1 MYPGGG
7 GPPERREPGGRLEPI
22 LVDGLGD
29 PVAGAWVP
37 ATGHQRW
44 YVVPDATNWN
54 GLLAWLVER
63 ALPTHVPGVL
73 RRARSAH
80 AFDPTLQSPAEAA
93 ARRAPEQLDADY
105 ARERRRL
112 ETELREATAVADPV
126 RYGLLY
132 GTGAELVTAVASV
145 LAAAGFA
152 TVHLD
157 ELLGDTKS
165 ADLLVP
171 YENERRLVE
180 VKSASG
186 RAGESLVGELERHL
200 KVWPYLRPEQPVGGG
215 VLVVNHQ
222 HRLDPHERTAEVYAR
237 SEFGAALTVAVI
249 ASRRLFDGWRDSDWP
264 AIRHAVLGR
273 PM

>member
-1 MYPGGG
+1 M
-7 GPPERREPGGRLEPI
+7 
-22 LVDGLGD
+22 
-29 PVAGAWVP
+29 
-37 ATGHQRW
+37 
-44 YVVPDATNWN
+44 
-54 GLLAWLVER
+54 
-63 ALPTHVPGVL
+63 
-73 RRARSAH
+73 
-80 AFDPTLQSPAEAA
+80 
-93 ARRAPEQLDADY
+93 
-105 ARERRRL
+105 
-112 ETELREATAVADPV
+112 
-126 RYGLLY
+126 Y

-152 TVHLD
+152 TAHLD

-165 ADLLVP
+165 ADLLVT